1 MLNLIYSSL
10 LSVLLIS
17 TSFAGEAMNS
27 SQVNKNDSN
36 YYIGISTGSTDHSST
51 NNVTEAA
58 LFNGSDTNPKGHKIT
73 LGKNISSVWAI
84 ELSYVDLGVMR
95 RDFANEAVTLTN
107 TQRTDA
113 VDFNIVVKKE
123 INYLIDN
130 IYIKAGPS
138 YVHTRAHTIRNPEGD
153 FTMIKEIQQES
164 HFGIHLGLGIS
175 KNIYKN
181 IDLVFEVDQY
191 RVRGNNIS
199 TNTIEDVAQ
208 TTSITDDN
216 IHLYSLGIN
225 YKF

>member
-1 MLNLIYSSL
+1 MLKLIYSSL
-10 LSVLLIS
+10 LSVLLLS

-51 NNVTEAA
+51 NSAGAA
-58 LFNGSDTNPKGHKIT
+58 AFYTASDTNPKGHKIT

-84 ELSYVDLGVMR
+84 ELSYVDLGVMQR
-95 RDFANEAVTLTN
+95 YFDGAVDITN

-138 YVHTRAHTIRNPEGD
+138 YIHTRGHAIRTPEGA
-153 FTMIKEIQQES
+153 FTRVKEIQQES
-164 HFGIHLGLGIS
+164 HFGIHVGLGIS

-181 IDLVFEVDQY
+181 IDLVFEVDKY
-191 RVRGNNIS
+191 SVDGNAAYVNETDNS
-199 TNTIEDVAQ
+199 NTN
-208 TTSITDDN
+208 ITDDN